1 MRFLVD
7 TNVISELA
15 KPRPDAHVRRWASV
29 GIEAAFM
36 SSISIGEIIKGIERL
51 AAGQRRSALED
62 WLNVLSTD
70 AFKARVI
77 PVDEVIAA
85 EWGRL
90 SAEVRRTLPCAD
102 SLLAA
107 TARVHGLAIVTRNVR
122 DFADFRVSIVNPW
135 LA

>member
-15 KPRPDAHVRRWASV
+15 KPRPDSQVRRWASV
-29 GIEAAFM
+29 GIEAAFV
-36 SSISIGEIIKGIERL
+36 SSISIGEIVKGIERL
-51 AAGQRRSALED
+51 TPGKRRSALED
-62 WLNVLSTD
+62 WLRALSTD

-90 SAEVRRTLPCAD
+90 CVEARRTPPCAD

-107 TARVHGLAIVTRNVR
+107 TARVHDLAVATRNVR
-122 DFADFRVSIVNPW
+122 DFADFRVSVVNPW